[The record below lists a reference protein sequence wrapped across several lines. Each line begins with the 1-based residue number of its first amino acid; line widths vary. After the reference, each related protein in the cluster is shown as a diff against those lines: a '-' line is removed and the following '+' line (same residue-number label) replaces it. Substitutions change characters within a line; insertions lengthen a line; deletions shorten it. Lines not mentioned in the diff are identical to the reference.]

1 MATTFRPYQPDQY
14 FLLPP
19 SMREWLPPN
28 HLVYFIGEVV
38 DRLNLEKFYARYV
51 GDGRRNSPYHPAMM
65 VKILIYGYATG
76 VISSREIAR
85 HLETDVA
92 FRVLAANNTPSHRTI
107 CRFRKEHLELFQ
119 DLFMQV
125 VRVAQ
130 KAGLVNMGRLSI
142 DGTKVRANASKRKA
156 MSYQYM
162 EREEKRLEAELKAL
176 VAQAEELDAAEDEL
190 HGEDRRGDELP
201 EAVVSAADRASVVAE
216 AVAEVEQAD
225 APVQETTSKG
235 DGPAAQPEAVCTLQ
249 KQESAAPPTA
259 ADSESDAATNE
270 DTSEAAVKDNDEALQ
285 TEAKL
290 VASETSE
297 AHQQAVSCDAAS
309 VEEPTSASGAE
320 ETPGTAIPEGRTVA
334 DEIARRQKKL
344 RTITAGKA
352 ELEARQDEADRA
364 KGRTPDMERN
374 PKGGRRYKRAF
385 GTPIPRAQVN
395 FTDSESRIMKTSQDG
410 FQQCYNMQVVVDAKH
425 QLIVQTR
432 GTQAA
437 NDKEQLIPMLDAV
450 ESSYGVQPK
459 TVLADSGYLSESNLT
474 ELEARKITGYVALG
488 REGQKQLVKDP
499 RKLPATARMQQLLL
513 SPAGDAQYRKRKW
526 PSEAPNGWI
535 KHVLGFRQFSVRGL
549 KQVSGEWDLVC
560 LGVNLRRMATLQ
572 AAG

>member
-14 FLLPP
+14 FLMPP
-19 SMREWLPPN
+19 SMREWLPQD

-76 VISSREIAR
+76 VISSREIAQR
-85 HLETDVA
+85 LETDVA

-107 CRFRKEHLELFQ
+107 CRFRKENLELFQ

-130 KAGLVNMGRLSI
+130 QAGLVNMGRLSI

-201 EAVVSAADRASVVAE
+201 EAVVSAGQRASVVVE
-216 AVAEVEQAD
+216 AVAKVEQAN
-225 APVQETTSKG
+225 APVQEAAG
-235 DGPAAQPEAVCTLQ
+235 DTPPVAAELVVD
-249 KQESAAPPTA
+249 AAPNKA
-259 ADSESDAATNE
+259 AA
-270 DTSEAAVKDNDEALQ
+270 KDNGEAPQ

-297 AHQQAVSCDAAS
+297 AQQQAVSCDAAS
-309 VEEPTSASGAE
+309 VEEPTSAPGAE
-320 ETPGTAIPEGRTVA
+320 ETPGTAIPEGHTVA

-344 RTITAGKA
+344 RTITEGKA
-352 ELEARQDEADRA
+352 ELEARQEAADRA
-364 KGRTPDMERN
+364 KGRTPDRVRN
-374 PKGGRRYKRAF
+374 PKGDRPYKRAF
-385 GTPIPRAQVN
+385 GTPTPKAQVN

-437 NDKEQLIPMLDAV
+437 NDKEQLIPMPL
-450 ESSYGVQPK
+450 
-459 TVLADSGYLSESNLT
+459 N
-474 ELEARKITGYVALG
+474 R
-488 REGQKQLVKDP
+488 R
-499 RKLPATARMQQLLL
+499 TAY
-513 SPAGDAQYRKRKW
+513 S
-526 PSEAPNGWI
+526 
-535 KHVLGFRQFSVRGL
+535 
-549 KQVSGEWDLVC
+549 
-560 LGVNLRRMATLQ
+560 RRRYWRIRAI
-572 AAG
+572 